1 MNYWKWSNGEIYYQ
15 SARKYPVKETT
26 TNKINFDS
34 KMNAIEQSLAEDILP
49 NHNVDNFDSFD
60 TFDSFGVSS
69 GSSSKRESLDN
80 KMSDRELVGQRGANP
95 FSAQTS
101 YVNDVVTR
109 DMFLK
114 PINTTQG
121 RTKNQN
127 KGENE

>member
-1 MNYWKWSNGEIYYQ
+1 MNYWKWSNGETYYQ
-15 SARKYPVKETT
+15 SARKYPVKETA

-49 NHNVDNFDSFD
+49 NHNVDNFD
-60 TFDSFGVSS
+60 TFDSFGVESS
-69 GSSSKRESLDN
+69 SSSKRESLDN
-80 KMSDRELVGQRGANP
+80 KMADRELVSQRGANP